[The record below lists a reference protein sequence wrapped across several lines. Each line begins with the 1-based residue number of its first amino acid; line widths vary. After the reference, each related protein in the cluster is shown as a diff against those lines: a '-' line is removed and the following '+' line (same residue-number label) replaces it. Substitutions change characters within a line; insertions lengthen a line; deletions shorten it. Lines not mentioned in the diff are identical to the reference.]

1 MIGILGGTFNPI
13 HFGHLRVAIEVKE
26 SFHLAELRLLP
37 CACPPH
43 REQPSVSA
51 HQRAAMVKLAIA
63 KHPGLF
69 CDERELQRPGPS
81 YMVDS
86 LQSLK
91 QEVADET
98 LLLFIGTD
106 AFSQLTSWSRWQQ
119 LFTYAHV
126 VVMVRP
132 ENPLPLMQPFF
143 LERLAQDA
151 NDLTL
156 SPHGKLHIHSVTQL
170 AISATTIRTLFAEQH
185 NPSFLLPDA
194 VIEYIQQHQLYH
206 HTVR

>member
-13 HFGHLRVAIEVKE
+13 HFGHLRVAIEVKD

-43 REQPSVSA
+43 REQPDVSA
-51 HQRAAMVKLAIA
+51 QQRAAMVKLAIA
-63 KHPGLF
+63 KNPGLI

-91 QEVADET
+91 QELVDET

-106 AFSQLTSWSRWQQ
+106 AFSQLTNWSRWQQ
-119 LFTYAHV
+119 LFTYAHI

-143 LERLAQDA
+143 LERLAKYA

-156 SPHGKLHIHSVTQL
+156 STHGKLYVHSVTQL
-170 AISATTIRTLFAEQH
+170 AISATTIRTLFAEQQ

-206 HTVR
+206 TTVK